1 MRNSHSGIKI
11 YRTLPEKSRKNRG
24 IVSLFCVQ
32 TAVMCMLMIFWWNAF
47 LSVFHMPFHKGWLY
61 AGTCVWI
68 VLSGWAGRKFRW
80 KAAAAALAAAGVF
93 LWVFRDVMFRLYQWV
108 LQNYP
113 SVFSGYPAGKAAFSG
128 IAVLAAVPV
137 MELLL
142 AVQRKGRGKGWAAL
156 VLAAP
161 FFAAAA
167 ARDFQPALPA
177 WLLVA
182 GTAVYFASAGL
193 ETGGPE
199 NGKKL
204 FAWKHAV
211 FSALVSAALAF
222 ISFQA
227 GKLLDVQRDAQN
239 GYYLQAR
246 GMIQTEV
253 IGGVQDLLER
263 SRGEAQREEERP
275 EEERDA
281 SEYENNAEEDTE
293 ILSDSD
299 TPSPADESG
308 MADLGSL
315 AYFRPESGRVA
326 SIEMDEKPQGTVY
339 VLMRWG
345 VDYEDNSWTE
355 EDLTKSVLT
364 PPEAYREYPGELTDM
379 LELLCGSWDTGSF
392 REVSREI
399 SRELSE
405 RAVYDTSPGATP
417 AGKDFVE
424 YFLLENHKGFCVHF
438 ATAATLMYRY
448 CGYTARYAEGYAVPA
463 SAFSQ
468 NDSGGYTAQIT
479 GSMGHAWCQVYEET
493 TGEWMDMEHTPPAPE
508 GADIQPP
515 AADSSDFSGQQG
527 EGEEGKRNSDSYGP
541 VFRWTAAV
549 LGTAAAGVMF
559 FLIQAAIRLARRKKS
574 FSRKKDGEG
583 ICEMYSVLIKTA
595 EFQGMKIKDPLD
607 ESTPEYLEQEYPEL
621 KKEEWNWL
629 YYCVLSAMFYHLDD
643 EKKDW
648 KKMKMLYNRFRKAAC
663 RRMNRKK
670 RLLYRYVYCLG

>member
-11 YRTLPEKSRKNRG
+11 YRTMPEKSRKNRG

-47 LSVFHMPFHKGWLY
+47 LSVFRMPFHKGWLY

-80 KAAAAALAAAGVF
+80 KAATAALAVAGVS

-108 LQNYP
+108 LQKYP
-113 SVFSGYPAGKAAFSG
+113 SVFSGYPAGNAAFSG
-128 IAVLAAVPV
+128 IAVLTAVPV

-161 FFAAAA
+161 FFTAAA

-177 WLLVA
+177 WLLIA

-193 ETGGPE
+193 ESGGPE
-199 NGKKL
+199 NGKKF

-222 ISFQA
+222 VSFQA

-239 GYYLQAR
+239 GYYLQTR

-263 SRGEAQREEERP
+263 SRGEAQREGERP

-293 ILSDSD
+293 TLSDSD

-355 EDLTKSVLT
+355 EDMTKSVLT

-463 SAFSQ
+463 SAFLQ

-479 GSMGHAWCQVYEET
+479 GNMGHAWCQVYEEQ

-508 GADIQPP
+508 GENIQPP
-515 AADSSDFSGQQG
+515 A
-527 EGEEGKRNSDSYGP
+527 SDSVREGTGRIEP
-541 VFRWTAAV
+541 EEKNTWIRSLTVWAAV
-549 LGTAAAGVMF
+549 AAGVVILG
-559 FLIQAAIRLARRKKS
+559 FLVLFGQAAVRSVGRKRRLSGKDR
-574 FSRKKDGEG
+574 SRG
-583 ICEMYSVLIKTA
+583 ICEMYCEIIKTA
-595 EFQGMKIKDPLD
+595 EFQGLEVKEPLAANMM
-607 ESTPEYLEQEYPEL
+607 EQLEEMYPEL
-621 KKEEWNWL
+621 GREEWEWM
-629 YYCVLSAMFYHLDD
+629 YQCVMENMFYHLEH
-643 EKKDW
+643 EKEKW
-648 KKMKMLYNRFRKAAC
+648 KKMKKLYIRFRRVAYS
-663 RRMNRKK
+663 RMKFGEK
-670 RLLYRYVYCLG
+670 WWFRYIRCQ